1 MILGFDENFYK
12 SFIQKEVCGF
22 NSPTLDYRQTSLQ
35 WPKGRLWDNILR
47 ILIVRPVPSEVE
59 GMAYATS
66 GDLDCIF
73 CKPAKAENVLG
84 KWMSEEQKDSGT
96 KTAGKKLLRP
106 VLIIS
111 AETISGYSIFL
122 EHLLVGL
129 VDESIPVALVCPA
142 NCELGSVVPPSVQV
156 IRHQAFDLPL
166 LGRQNRREFVEQ
178 LGDFKP
184 TVLHCLCQSEAPL
197 ARQLAWQ
204 LDLPYLLMVNS
215 LQKRFGRLFISTSRC
230 AKIIVPAESIAAN
243 VAKLY
248 PAFTDRIEQINIGT
262 FASETSSC
270 FRQPN
275 WLASMV
281 TTHPL
286 NDESD
291 FENLFGAVR
300 HLAIDGYEFM
310 LVITGGGRAEK
321 QVWKLLTAL
330 GLSQIVTIVPR
341 LEMLRQVLAAGDIFI
356 QPQPSNAF
364 NPLLLEAM
372 SVGAAVA
379 GCKGGVDDL
388 IIEDKTAVV
397 FDPTDELSI
406 YGTLQRL
413 FNNREL
419 AQQIAT
425 AAQQYLRENYT
436 VSNMISS
443 TLQAYDDAQS
453 WLKHRRRLP

>member
-1 MILGFDENFYK
+1 
-12 SFIQKEVCGF
+12 
-22 NSPTLDYRQTSLQ
+22 
-35 WPKGRLWDNILR
+35 
-47 ILIVRPVPSEVE
+47 
-59 GMAYATS
+59 
-66 GDLDCIF
+66 
-73 CKPAKAENVLG
+73 
-84 KWMSEEQKDSGT
+84 MSEEQKDSGT
-96 KTAGKKLLRP
+96 KTVRKKLPRP
-106 VLIIS
+106 ALIIS
-111 AETISGYSIFL
+111 AETVSEYSIFL

-129 VDESIPVALVCPA
+129 ADESIPTTLVCPA
-142 NCELGSVVPPSVQV
+142 NCALGSVVPPSVQV
-156 IRHQAFDLPL
+156 IRRPAFDLPL
-166 LGRQNRREFVEQ
+166 FQRQNRRKIVEQ
-178 LGDFKP
+178 LSDFKP
-184 TVLHCLCQSEAPL
+184 TVLHCLSQSEAPL
-197 ARQLAWQ
+197 VRQLAWQ

-215 LQKRFGRLFISTSRC
+215 LQKRFGRFFISTSRC

-248 PAFTDRIEQINIGT
+248 PAFTDRIERINIGT

-286 NDESD
+286 NNESD

-300 HLAIDGYEFM
+300 HLVIDGYEFM

-330 GLSQIVTIVPR
+330 GLSQIVIIVPR

-356 QPQPSNAF
+356 QPRPNNAF

-379 GCKGGVDDL
+379 ACKGGVDDL
-388 IIEDKTAVV
+388 IIEGKTAVV
-397 FDPTDELSI
+397 FDPDDELSI

-413 FNNREL
+413 FDRREL
-419 AQQIAT
+419 AQQIAH
-425 AAQQYLRENYT
+425 AAQQHLRENYT

-443 TLQAYDDAQS
+443 TLQAYQDAQS
-453 WLKHRRRLP
+453 WLKRCVRPQSNVPRGK

>member
-1 MILGFDENFYK
+1 M
-12 SFIQKEVCGF
+12 
-22 NSPTLDYRQTSLQ
+22 Q
-35 WPKGRLWDNILR
+35 WPKGQFWDNILQ
-47 ILIVRPVPSEVE
+47 IL
-59 GMAYATS
+59 TS
-66 GDLDCIF
+66 GDSDCIF
-73 CKPAKAENVLG
+73 CKLAEAENVLG
-84 KWMSEEQKDSGT
+84 KWMSEEQKDLGT
-96 KTAGKKLLRP
+96 KTVRKKSLRP
-106 VLIIS
+106 ALIVS
-111 AETISGYSIFL
+111 AETISEYSIFL

-129 VDESIPVALVCPA
+129 ADESIPTTLVCPA
-142 NCELGSVVPPSVQV
+142 NCALGSVVPPSVQV
-156 IRHQAFDLPL
+156 IRHPAFDLPL
-166 LGRQNRREFVEQ
+166 FQRQNRRKLVEQ
-178 LGDFKP
+178 LSDFKP

-197 ARQLAWQ
+197 ARHLAWQ

-215 LQKRFGRLFISTSRC
+215 LQKRFGRFFISPNRC

-243 VAKLY
+243 VAKIY
-248 PAFTDRIEQINIGT
+248 PAFTDRIERINIGT

-321 QVWKLLTAL
+321 HVWKLLTAL

-341 LEMLRQVLAAGDIFI
+341 MEMLRSVLAAGDIFI
-356 QPQPSNAF
+356 QPQPNNAF

-379 GCKGGVDDL
+379 SCKGGVDDL

-413 FNNREL
+413 FDRREL

-443 TLQAYDDAQS
+443 TLRAYHDAQS
-453 WLKHRRRLP
+453 WLKHHVRF